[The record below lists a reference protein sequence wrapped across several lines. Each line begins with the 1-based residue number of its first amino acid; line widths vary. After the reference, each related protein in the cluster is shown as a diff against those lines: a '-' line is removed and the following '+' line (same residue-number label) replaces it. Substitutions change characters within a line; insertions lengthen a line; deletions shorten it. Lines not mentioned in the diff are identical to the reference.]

1 MERIKLCLNA
11 SEVSNSIGLSLSE
24 VRKLTC
30 SGEIPHIRVG
40 RRILYPVTE
49 IENWLRQKT
58 VSTTSTSKGGND
70 IEP

>member
-1 MERIKLCLNA
+1 M
-11 SEVSNSIGLSLSE
+11 SENKICITAVDLSEKMGLSLSTI
-24 VRKLTC
+24 RKITKK
-30 SGEIPHIRVG
+30 GKIPYIRVG